1 MCKTHTRMIQGL
13 RIVYNQITHVVVLF
27 CWHYLFHGSCMVM
40 LRPDDF
46 KTKKLRRVF
55 PFFGTLLLHYGILWG
70 NVPRLGVCL
79 CGWVNNWF
87 DWGKFPCWVRE
98 SLIQPDSPLMMAS
111 SLNSVVI
118 TECAQDRRI
127 KDLWRWADSGHVALE
142 DAKLREGRRSCA
154 SWEELS
160 NNFSDVYAV
169 LEKPHI

>member
-13 RIVYNQITHVVVLF
+13 RIVYNQITHAVVLF
-27 CWHYLFHGSCMVM
+27 CWHYLFHGSCTVM

-46 KTKKLRRVF
+46 KTKKLRCVF
-55 PFFGTLLLHYGILWG
+55 PFLALSSCIMEFYEEMSLDLGCVCVGGWIIGSIEG
-70 NVPRLGVCL
+70 NFHVEYV
-79 CGWVNNWF
+79 
-87 DWGKFPCWVRE
+87 
-98 SLIQPDSPLMMAS
+98 SLS
-111 SLNSVVI
+111 SSRIHLSVVI

-142 DAKLREGRRSCA
+142 DAELREGRRSCA